1 MIKIFFINL
10 LLLILFMILFMGAAF
25 GIGIAMGTQNH
36 SLHTSAVYVAVILLH
51 LYLNYRLFKK
61 RDRHK
66 PFPIII
72 SSVLIVAVYI
82 GYLFIYR

>member
-1 MIKIFFINL
+1 MLKIVLINL
-10 LLLILFMILFMGAAF
+10 VLLVLFMILFMGAAF

-61 RDRHK
+61 RGRQK
-66 PFPIII
+66 ALPIII
-72 SSVLIVAVYI
+72 SSILIAAVYI